1 MSLSDAKPSSK
12 EDWEAF
18 AKSLYDKLILP
29 KASRPGFDK
38 HFFPKMITLLTT
50 NGLRDVD
57 MRKGST
63 KLRELAEA
71 KVKADKDMKRTG
83 GNLRNLQNAKP
94 KQVGTSSAKNT
105 YVITSDSKCNL
116 LTRYQFRP

>member
-1 MSLSDAKPSSK
+1 
-12 EDWEAF
+12 
-18 AKSLYDKLILP
+18 
-29 KASRPGFDK
+29 
-38 HFFPKMITLLTT
+38 
-50 NGLRDVD
+50 

-105 YVITSDSKCNL
+105 YVITSDSKRNL
-116 LTRYQFRP
+116 LTHYQFRL